1 MIKNSYLHIP
11 TTFTKSMRT
20 SIVLNADTET
30 EETYLYWAVY
40 PDSKETVGVFG
51 DYFTIPIDHQESV
64 SIDNV
69 YKYSDLSVSL
79 MVSDNLFQLFLKA
92 ANQLLVIVDFDNIPR
107 TPFISSSTRMAG
119 ANAWKVSLSLKPFN
133 CYRMYKPEWVDGD
146 VFYIPESEYVSYKA
160 LYDGISVLRFDT
172 QYTLLR
178 TQSEV

>member
-40 PDSKETVGVFG
+40 PKETAGVFN

-64 SIDNV
+64 SIDEL

-79 MVSDNLFQLFLKA
+79 TISDNLFQLLLTASNK
-92 ANQLLVIVDFDNIPR
+92 LLVIVDFDNIPR

-119 ANAWKVSLSLKPFN
+119 ANAWKVTLSLKPFN
-133 CYRMYKPEWVDGD
+133 CYKMYKPEWAVGD
-146 VFYIPESEYVSYKA
+146 VFYTPESEYVSYKA
-160 LYDGISVLRFDT
+160 LYDGISALRFNT
-172 QYTLLR
+172 QYTLLK